1 LLNTLESYAQRVRLP
16 DGFRECLVEGGRG
29 GDMRVFKLIE

>member
-1 LLNTLESYAQRVRLP
+1 LLNTSESHEQRRLP

-29 GDMRVFKLIE
+29 GDMRVLKLIE